1 MIGSLDPVAA
11 GYLRGVR
18 DELASDLGADLAGF
32 YLYGSSV
39 SGQFVGG
46 QSDLDVIAV
55 VEDWLPAG
63 RARTTL
69 RRILAVPRP
78 DAVKGLDLWIVPR
91 HSASTPR
98 ADPPFECWLL
108 TAIGSELTG
117 GEHHPGDARLVLL
130 YQMCRDH
137 GFPMAGP
144 PPRQMFG
151 ELERS
156 WVIDAM
162 RVDLGLRGQP
172 PGTASSTPAARRT
185 SSTRGRCAASWRARP
200 VSGARCRPAAHRRRR
215 GVAADGSRSHDAGE
229 GRRRVRRCGAGAAG
243 RRLTPRAVPL
253 GLPSAERGPLVE
265 VRSEP
270 PLVTCV
276 LAARASAELL
286 ALSGRRFIQQDWP
299 DRELLVLRPPD
310 AVNAAALPLDPRI
323 RTVEMRPADRGRWR
337 ELALAHARGSVL
349 AAWDPL
355 TWYAFDRLTQQ
366 VRELGATSVARVV
379 APSILAFDPVTST
392 SRRVAEAAVVEQST
406 LCAHRHAW
414 TAAGAPAHA
423 GARPDLAV
431 LLDPGIA
438 RARGEPADAA
448 DVARLLGDHIS
459 VYSIAVATY
468 VAGRGPQ
475 PPVSCLMPTYNR
487 RPFAARAIDAFLAQ
501 DYPERELVILDDGE
515 DPIADLVPA
524 DDARPVPP
532 APGTSDDRTQAA
544 AAVRSGRR
552 RRARAVGRR
561 RLVLVVTAAT

>member
-1 MIGSLDPVAA
+1 MWCW
-11 GYLRGVR
+11 
-18 DELASDLGADLAGF
+18 
-32 YLYGSSV
+32 
-39 SGQFVGG
+39 SG
-46 QSDLDVIAV
+46 
-55 VEDWLPAG
+55 WP
-63 RARTTL
+63 
-69 RRILAVPRP
+69 
-78 DAVKGLDLWIVPR
+78 
-91 HSASTPR
+91 TP
-98 ADPPFECWLL
+98 
-108 TAIGSELTG
+108 
-117 GEHHPGDARLVLL
+117 HP
-130 YQMCRDH
+130 
-137 GFPMAGP
+137 
-144 PPRQMFG
+144 
-151 ELERS
+151 
-156 WVIDAM
+156 
-162 RVDLGLRGQP
+162 
-172 PGTASSTPAARRT
+172 
-185 SSTRGRCAASWRARP
+185 
-200 VSGARCRPAAHRRRR
+200 
-215 GVAADGSRSHDAGE
+215 
-229 GRRRVRRCGAGAAG
+229 
-243 RRLTPRAVPL
+243 AVPL
-253 GLPSAERGPLVE
+253 GLPSAERGPLVAAP
-265 VRSEP
+265 SGP

-276 LAARASAELL
+276 LAAPASAELL

-299 DRELLVLRPPD
+299 DRELLVLRSPD

-323 RTVEMRPADRGRWR
+323 RTVDMQSGDNRRWR

-448 DVARLLGDHIS
+448 DVARLLGDHLA
-459 VYSIAVATY
+459 VYRVAVGTY

-524 DDARPVPP
+524 DEPVRYHRLRERATIGRKRQLLCDLADGDVLMQWDDDDWYSSSRLRREVAPLAAGVADISGILHGFMLDTGSMRFWRGELPLHEGRLHAVIVAGTLAFTRAAWQRAGGYPDRSIGEEVALLEAVLRDHGRVASIVNDGIYICVRHGANSWRLRFDATEGPPGWTEVPIP
-532 APGTSDDRTQAA
+532 DFLPTRDLAFYHSLEGGPPPDASTLA
-544 AAVRSGRR
+544 GR
-552 RRARAVGRR
+552 AD
-561 RLVLVVTAAT
+561 